1 MTLLAGAC
9 GEAPAEN
16 RSGEG
21 NNETGAATMATTV
34 TSTDGTVSAEPPS
47 ATISSSTT
55 VTTVPPSSG
64 TAVSVT
70 DDAVSAGPPNV
81 TTSSST
87 TVTTAPPTS
96 TTAVPATTGTT
107 VSQIDTGD
115 ISGFE
120 IVTAHLGDRSLRL
133 ALADT
138 PALRSRG
145 LMGVT
150 SMGDL
155 DGMLFAWDSPV
166 QVSFWMKDTLIPLD
180 IGFFDESG
188 SLFLVVSMVPCE
200 ADPCPSYPAGA
211 PVRYALEALP
221 GFFGAVAM
229 GEALVPRKNA
239 VAP

>member
-1 MTLLAGAC
+1 MAGAC
-9 GEAPAEN
+9 GEAPVESRPGDAITEP
-16 RSGEG
+16 
-21 NNETGAATMATTV
+21 GAATITTTTATV
-34 TSTDGTVSAEPPS
+34 TDEAVSAEPP
-47 ATISSSTT
+47 
-55 VTTVPPSSG
+55 PS
-64 TAVSVT
+64 
-70 DDAVSAGPPNV
+70 

-87 TVTTAPPTS
+87 TVSTAPTTS
-96 TTAVPATTGTT
+96 TTAVPTTSGAAL
-107 VSQIDTGD
+107 SELDTGD

-120 IVTAHLGDRSLRL
+120 IVNAHLGDRSLRL

-150 SMGDL
+150 SLGDL
-155 DGMLFAWDSPV
+155 DGMLFTWDRPV

-188 SLFLVVSMVPCE
+188 SLILVAPMVPCQ
-200 ADPCPSYPAGA
+200 ADPCPRHPSEA
-211 PVRYALEALP
+211 PIRYALEALP
-221 GFFGAVAM
+221 GFFDTVTL